1 MVTLEPMTEAE
12 FQSFVEPAIA
22 EYAQGHVTDGQWAE
36 EEALEKSRKE
46 FGSGSLEQDGSLGSG
61 AMEEEEQARGRSI
74 STDLEKENVMRTKRA
89 SGFRRVLFH
98 RSTWAV
104 SPVSFPTA
112 VCCSLGITAA

>member
-61 AMEEEEQARGRSI
+61 AMEEEEQAR
-74 STDLEKENVMRTKRA
+74 LMHQ
-89 SGFRRVLFH
+89 H
-98 RSTWAV
+98 R
-104 SPVSFPTA
+104 
-112 VCCSLGITAA
+112 LGKGERHAHKTGQRLS